1 MKRKREGDQG
11 GVHLK
16 LRKTAFGKW
25 QGGRVGI
32 KMRRTNGLW
41 EANERLMDELMDPVK
56 DLPEFDESFLRLIR
70 PAVRKSRRERKN
82 IPDDVPTPPPTS
94 SSDDDLFEPVKKVK
108 KKTFRKK
115 K

>member
-1 MKRKREGDQG
+1 MVIFYCTDCPD
-11 GVHLK
+11 VD
-16 LRKTAFGKW
+16 
-25 QGGRVGI
+25 
-32 KMRRTNGLW
+32 
-41 EANERLMDELMDPVK
+41 ERLLQSDAESGVTELETSIQLDQNVETPGQVDRSSLQAEM
-56 DLPEFDESFLRLIR
+56 RLIR
-70 PAVRKSRRERKN
+70 PAVRKSRKERKN